1 MGKSNQALT
10 SVYKEN
16 AVKDNRKRIK
26 RITMLALCTSVAL
39 LLSYV
44 EMLIPPIFTGIPGI
58 KMGLP
63 NVAIIFVL
71 YRLGVKEAATVSF
84 VRLVITSILFGN
96 ITMFWYSLAGAVLSL
111 AVMILLKKLDI
122 LSTVGVSVA
131 GALMHNVGQILVA
144 MWLMNTA
151 QIGYYLIVLS
161 ITGTIAGILI
171 GLTGGYVIKRF
182 ERIEI

>member
-1 MGKSNQALT
+1 M
-10 SVYKEN
+10 
-16 AVKDNRKRIK
+16 KDNRKRIK

-71 YRLGVKEAATVSF
+71 YRLGVKEAAIVSF
-84 VRLVITSILFGN
+84 IRLMITSILFGN
-96 ITMFWYSLAGAVLSL
+96 ITMFWYSLAGAILSL
-111 AVMILLKKLDI
+111 TVMILLKKLDI

-144 MWLMNTA
+144 MWLMHTA
-151 QIGYYLIVLS
+151 QIGYYMIVLS